1 MQTGTVSGALTAVG
15 QTIALAYKVNP
26 TKAKGSEKLV
36 PRLQQALDG
45 WRKVDPPTL
54 KKLPVEA
61 DVPKFLA
68 DLGRAAGASTL
79 VMAIG
84 DYAII
89 AFYYLLRV
97 GEYATKGSRNK
108 TKQTVQFKLEDVVFF
123 SFDAVG
129 KLR

>member
-1 MQTGTVSGALTAVG
+1 MTCWKNWVRFVQPLGVDSYLQDTPYRQRVRCLSAFAACVRTGHYGRGKQVQTGTVSGALTAVG

-61 DVPKFLA
+61 DVPEFLA
-68 DLGRAAGASTL
+68 DLGRAPQAH
-79 VMAIG
+79 
-84 DYAII
+84 
-89 AFYYLLRV
+89 LRW
-97 GEYATKGSRNK
+97 
-108 TKQTVQFKLEDVVFF
+108 
-123 SFDAVG
+123 
-129 KLR
+129 